1 MHSINVYS
9 MLLII
14 LLLIKKWT
22 LLYCIFFLFKMT
34 ILKKNFVKK
43 KKFKI
48 KILITSKIGM

>member
-22 LLYCIFFLFKMT
+22 LFYCIFFLFKMT

>member
-1 MHSINVYS
+1 